1 MIQMVLH
8 RIRLFTSVLV
18 IAFVIFPAGLTQSH
32 PFEITEIDVSFLKG
46 GWFKADITF
55 HVDAMLAEVPIGDLT
70 DEQYVNLR
78 AVSSEELE
86 RRLELVRQFFIVM
99 TDIRF
104 DGERVVPDVSF
115 PNMEV
120 HTSENDGTDE
130 VVLPGHLVRMRGK
143 VPSGAGE
150 FVFKPPPV
158 LNLVVLRIQE
168 SFRGETHEQL
178 LDPTDSSQPYFFDQ
192 TAETPRWSI
201 VAIQYWSLGFQH
213 ILPKGFDHIL
223 FVIGLY
229 LLSNRFTPLL
239 WQVTAFT
246 VAHTLTL
253 ALSMYGIVS
262 APERFVEFL
271 VASSITYVA
280 VENIV
285 TSKLKPWRVPV
296 VFGFGLLHG
305 LGFAEV
311 LRDLGLPTGR
321 FVTALV
327 TFNLGVELGQ
337 LAVIVFTFIVIG
349 WFRGREWYRARVVIP
364 ISIFIGVIGGYLAV
378 SRISGFS

>member
-1 MIQMVLH
+1 MIQMAPH
-8 RIRLFTSVLV
+8 RVRSFVQ
-18 IAFVIFPAGLTQSH
+18 AFVITVVVFPAGLAQSH
-32 PFEITEIDVSFLKG
+32 PFEITEIDVSFLKDG
-46 GWFKADITF
+46 RFKADITF

-70 DEQYVNLR
+70 DEQYVKLR
-78 AVSSEELE
+78 TVSPKEFA

-120 HTSENDGTDE
+120 NVGGNDGANE
-130 VVLPGHLVRMRGK
+130 VVLPGHLVRMGGQ
-143 VPSGAGE
+143 VPSGVGE
-150 FVFKPPPV
+150 FVFKPAPV
-158 LNLVVLRIQE
+158 FNLVALRIQK
-168 SFRGETHEQL
+168 SFRGEMYEQL
-178 LDPTDSSQPYFFDQ
+178 LDPTDSSQPYFFNQ
-192 TAETPRWSI
+192 TAEIPGWSI
-201 VAIQYWSLGFQH
+201 IARQYWSLGFQH

-223 FVIGLY
+223 FVVGLY

-253 ALSMYGIVS
+253 ALSMYDIVS
-262 APERFVEFL
+262 APEKFVEFL
-271 VASSITYVA
+271 IASSIAYVA

-285 TSKLKPWRVPV
+285 TSDLKPWRVPV

-327 TFNLGVELGQ
+327 TFNLGVEFGQ
-337 LAVIVFTFIVIG
+337 LAVIVFTFMIIG

-364 ISIFIGVIGGYLAV
+364 ISVFIGMIGGYLAV
-378 SRISGFS
+378 SRILGFS